1 MENSKLL
8 VSIKFLHIYSH
19 FCLFGMPH
27 ILNIENVAI
36 FRKKNHG
43 ELRHNKTAEDIK
55 SSAENSYLVAAVA

>member
-1 MENSKLL
+1 
-8 VSIKFLHIYSH
+8 
-19 FCLFGMPH
+19 MPH